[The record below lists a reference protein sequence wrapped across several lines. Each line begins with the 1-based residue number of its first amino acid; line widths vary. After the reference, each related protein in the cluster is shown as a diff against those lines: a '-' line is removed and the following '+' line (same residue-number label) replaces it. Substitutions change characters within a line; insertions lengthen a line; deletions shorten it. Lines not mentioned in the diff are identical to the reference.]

1 MSPRCVSNSKSQCD
15 LISRTRNDPSLGAM
29 TFVKQHARS
38 IRTQHRINMAPTPH
52 YTLLQGELS
61 LLITFPK
68 YDEIFSKFPVSGRIG
83 GIGMLHCM
91 NVSQIVADS
100 YQIDKL

>member
-1 MSPRCVSNSKSQCD
+1 
-15 LISRTRNDPSLGAM
+15 
-29 TFVKQHARS
+29 
-38 IRTQHRINMAPTPH
+38 MAPDPR
-52 YTLLQGELS
+52 TLLQGELS
-61 LLITFPK
+61 LLLTFPK

-100 YQIDKL
+100 YQIDKLWTVYSQRLI